1 MQSEMAALFYCLD
14 IYYYMYND
22 IEIPWQTFIMLPEMR
37 KLSLNEQRLQYHY
50 YIQSFERTRQNLHI
64 QTLNTVPDAGLSPLD
79 IPRSSFLLQEN
90 GDYILQ
96 EDGSRIRLA

>member
-1 MQSEMAALFYCLD
+1 M
-14 IYYYMYND
+14 NNNV
-22 IEIPWQTFIMLPEMR
+22 EIPWQTFQKLPNIQR
-37 KLSLNEQRLQYHY
+37 LPLTEQRLQYHY
-50 YIQSFERTRQNLHI
+50 YIQSLERTRHNSRI

-79 IPRSSFLLQEN
+79 ILRSSFLLQEN

>member
-1 MQSEMAALFYCLD
+1 
-14 IYYYMYND
+14 MYND

-50 YIQSFERTRQNLHI
+50 YIQSLERTRHNSQI
-64 QTLNTVPDAGLSPLD
+64 QTWDTVPDAGLNPLD
-79 IPRSSFLLQEN
+79 ILQASFLLQEN

-96 EDGSRIRLA
+96 ENGSRIRLA